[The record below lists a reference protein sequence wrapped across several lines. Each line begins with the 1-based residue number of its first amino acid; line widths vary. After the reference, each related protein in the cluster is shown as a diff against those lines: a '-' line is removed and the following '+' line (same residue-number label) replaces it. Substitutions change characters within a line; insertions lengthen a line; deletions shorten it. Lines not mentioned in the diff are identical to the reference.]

1 MLKDIVL
8 MRMLVNDRLE
18 EYYDDDHNNHNKKP
32 EPVGCCYTIIIG
44 IAVAI
49 LLSFCSC

>member
-1 MLKDIVL
+1 

-18 EYYDDDHNNHNKKP
+18 EYYDDDHNNNTP
-32 EPVGCCYTIIIG
+32 ESSGGCYTIIVG